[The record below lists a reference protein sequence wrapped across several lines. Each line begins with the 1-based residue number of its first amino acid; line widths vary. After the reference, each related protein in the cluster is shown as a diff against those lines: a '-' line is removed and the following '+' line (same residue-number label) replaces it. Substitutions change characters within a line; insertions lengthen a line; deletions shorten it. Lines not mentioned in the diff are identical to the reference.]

1 MNYLNV
7 YGNYFQFRQLT
18 APNMKQK
25 KVSFHKL
32 TSTFAVLGAAL
43 FTTTPSI
50 AFASGEVNIYSAR
63 KEALIAPALDAY
75 SKKYRVNVN
84 LVTGDAD
91 ILLNRLKAEGDAS
104 PADIFITV
112 DAGRLFRA
120 KEAGILQSFETDTLN
135 EVIPNNLKDPEG
147 YWYGLSQRARI
158 IFYNPKKVSK
168 SELST
173 YEDLANLKWKGRLCT
188 RSSSNIYNQ
197 SLVASMIAANGK
209 EKTLEWI
216 KGLVN
221 NLSRPPFGG
230 DTDLLN
236 AVSVGVCDVTLANSY
251 YYGRLGQSDDAKE
264 REIYN
269 SVALF
274 WPNQGKNERGAHVNI
289 SGIGITASASNL
301 RNARR
306 LVDFLTNEESQ
317 TWYAQAN
324 TEYPVVEGIAP
335 PKSLQPF
342 GEFKADSLSLSV
354 LGENNRLAVE
364 LMNKGGWK

>member
-1 MNYLNV
+1 MPSYTQTTRLIIPV
-7 YGNYFQFRQLT
+7 LSTTLLALT
-18 APNMKQK
+18 PA
-25 KVSFHKL
+25 
-32 TSTFAVLGAAL
+32 TS
-43 FTTTPSI
+43 S
-50 AFASGEVNIYSAR
+50 ASGEVNVYSAR
-63 KEALIAPALDAY
+63 KEALIAPALDAFARQ
-75 SKKYRVNVN
+75 YRVNVN

-91 ILLNRLKAEGDAS
+91 QLLNRLKAEGDAS

-120 KEAGILQSFETDTLN
+120 KEAGVLRTVQTDELDKA
-135 EVIPNNLKDPEG
+135 VPSHLRDPDG

-158 IFYNPKKVSK
+158 IFYNRVKVDA

-173 YEDLANLKWKGRLCT
+173 YEDLSAAKWKGRLCT

-197 SLVASMIAANGK
+197 SLVASMIAAKGEAN
-209 EKTLEWI
+209 TLAWI
-216 KGLVN
+216 QGFVS

-230 DTDLLN
+230 DTDLLK

-251 YYGRLGQSDDAKE
+251 YYGRLGQSDLADE
-264 REIYN
+264 RAIYDQ
-269 SVALF
+269 VALF
-274 WPNQGKNERGAHVNI
+274 WPNQSIGERGAHVNV
-289 SGIGITASASNL
+289 SGIAMTASASNT

-306 LVDFLTNEESQ
+306 LIEFLTSEQSQ

-324 TEYPVVEGIAP
+324 TEYPVLESVAFP
-335 PKSLQPF
+335 NSLAPF
-342 GEFKADSLSLSV
+342 GAFKADTLPLKS